1 MYRRNIKQKSKLSKK
16 VTENKIN
23 VNTKVKSLSDS
34 SATSFEVKCN
44 KINNKTTD
52 DKLKSI
58 LNNDKNNSIVKNNNF
73 LSESDTDSENIMQ
86 TRNQLA
92 VKDEVLSTNCSQL
105 KKIIMSKTRELFD
118 KNNDFYHKTDT
129 ILKNCNQ
136 FVKNNNNNNKNLLL
150 SPRKT
155 RSRTFSKNVLTS
167 CDNSFNLCNIGV
179 PISCSTFANCDLPET
194 CNLPSTS
201 SKKTIAP
208 TPTLAATPTNITPQ
222 VNSANKI
229 NSKPLIINIQ
239 NCNYLLNKQNSNE
252 INTIIDQQ
260 TMELTPVQ
268 GNCILS
274 NTNNDKLSI
283 NKLSDINRFSM
294 DVNTSLDNIYSKSP
308 DNEDDNIDQ
317 NVKHGQAKM
326 TVINEE
332 NEDGLIIDNSIENKV
347 NELSTSDKESDDHYD
362 AVEGTPELTQKS
374 HLLIRRNISQLLT
387 PKNNY
392 LINRKENHEGKDRNS
407 NQLESTIILDNLTL
421 DKNHKISKKGTI
433 IIDETSE
440 DSGNDSD
447 ADRNKL
453 IMETVKNKL
462 SIGKRRLFTQH
473 SSPVALSSIS
483 PISSGLSPML
493 SPKKKK
499 WVKRRRVRKSV
510 TIAPTVC
517 TRSQSSINSNNSN
530 SFNLKRAL
538 VSSSTQPNLQVQ
550 QEDRIEN
557 NNDKKNK
564 QKNKKDK
571 RKRIVKSKKIVN
583 IKTKRPNLLSL
594 VSQKAS
600 QREVFSDD
608 SPRRSSVF
616 MENKRLVKKSRIHS
630 KSIIIVATGLCN
642 GDKDI
647 VRAALKKIGGAKL
660 ESTVTKKTTHVVT
673 TGVRTI
679 NLLRGIIRGCWL
691 ISFEWVKKSIEASSW
706 LPPDEYEIQ
715 HFSKVLKENRRDRE
729 IFGNSYVP
737 ELFTTCGLIHIQNN
751 TTPPRDLLKEL
762 IKTAGGQTIDD
773 PKKAKITIGPT
784 GTKELWVLDS
794 ITTGELQPTD
804 QYKR

>member
-1 MYRRNIKQKSKLSKK
+1 MYRRNNKQKSKLSKK

-58 LNNDKNNSIVKNNNF
+58 LNNDKNNSIVKNDNF
-73 LSESDTDSENIMQ
+73 LSESDTDSENIIQ

-105 KKIIMSKTRELFD
+105 KKIIMNKTRELFD

-136 FVKNNNNNNKNLLL
+136 FVKNSNNNNKNLLL

-167 CDNSFNLCNIGV
+167 CDNSFNLSNIGV
-179 PISCSTFANCDLPET
+179 PISCSTFTNCDLPET
-194 CNLPSTS
+194 CYLPSTS
-201 SKKTIAP
+201 SKNTIAP
-208 TPTLAATPTNITPQ
+208 TRTRAATPTNITSQ

-229 NSKPLIINIQ
+229 NLKPSIINIQ

-252 INTIIDQQ
+252 LNTIIDQQ

-283 NKLSDINRFSM
+283 NKLSEINRFSM
-294 DVNTSLDNIYSKSP
+294 DVNTSLDNICNKSP
-308 DNEDDNIDQ
+308 DNEDDNIDK

-332 NEDGLIIDNSIENKV
+332 NEDGLIVDDRIENKV
-347 NELSTSDKESDDHYD
+347 NKLSTSDKESDNHD

-392 LINRKENHEGKDRNS
+392 LSNNKENNEDKDRNS
-407 NQLESTIILDNLTL
+407 NQLESTIILDDLTL

-453 IMETVKNKL
+453 IMETVKKKL
-462 SIGKRRLFTQH
+462 SIGKRRLFTQQ

-483 PISSGLSPML
+483 PMSSGLSPML

-550 QEDRIEN
+550 QEERIEN
-557 NNDKKNK
+557 NNDKKNE
-564 QKNKKDK
+564 QKDKKDK
-571 RKRIVKSKKIVN
+571 KKRIIKSKKIVN
-583 IKTKRPNLLSL
+583 IKTKRPNLLNL

-600 QREVFSDD
+600 QRVVCSDD

-642 GDKDI
+642 G
-647 VRAALKKIGGAKL
+647 
-660 ESTVTKKTTHVVT
+660 
-673 TGVRTI
+673 
-679 NLLRGIIRGCWL
+679 
-691 ISFEWVKKSIEASSW
+691 
-706 LPPDEYEIQ
+706 
-715 HFSKVLKENRRDRE
+715 
-729 IFGNSYVP
+729 
-737 ELFTTCGLIHIQNN
+737 
-751 TTPPRDLLKEL
+751 
-762 IKTAGGQTIDD
+762 
-773 PKKAKITIGPT
+773 
-784 GTKELWVLDS
+784 
-794 ITTGELQPTD
+794 
-804 QYKR
+804 

>member
-1 MYRRNIKQKSKLSKK
+1 MYRRNVKQKSKLSKK
-16 VTENKIN
+16 VTEYKIN

-73 LSESDTDSENIMQ
+73 LSESDTDSENIIQ

-105 KKIIMSKTRELFD
+105 KKIIMNKTHELFD
-118 KNNDFYHKTDT
+118 KNNDLYHKTDT

-136 FVKNNNNNNKNLLL
+136 LVKNNNNNKNLLL

-167 CDNSFNLCNIGV
+167 CDNSFNLSNIGV
-179 PISCSTFANCDLPET
+179 PISCSTFTNYD
-194 CNLPSTS
+194 LPSTS
-201 SKKTIAP
+201 SKNTIAP
-208 TPTLAATPTNITPQ
+208 TRTLAATPTNITPQ

-229 NSKPLIINIQ
+229 NSKPSIINIQ

-252 INTIIDQQ
+252 LNTIIDQQ

-274 NTNNDKLSI
+274 NTNNDKLST

-294 DVNTSLDNIYSKSP
+294 DVNTSLDNIYRNSP
-308 DNEDDNIDQ
+308 DNEDDNNDK
-317 NVKHGQAKM
+317 NVKHGQTKM

-347 NELSTSDKESDDHYD
+347 NKLSTSDKESNDHED
-362 AVEGTPELTQKS
+362 AVEGTPELTQRS

-392 LINRKENHEGKDRNS
+392 LINNKENREDKDRNS
-407 NQLESTIILDNLTL
+407 NQLESTIILDDLTL
-421 DKNHKISKKGTI
+421 NKNHKISKKGTI

-453 IMETVKNKL
+453 IMEIVKKKL
-462 SIGKRRLFTQH
+462 SIGKRRLFTQQ

-483 PISSGLSPML
+483 PMSSGLSPML

-499 WVKRRRVRKSV
+499 WVKRRRIRKSV

-517 TRSQSSINSNNSN
+517 TRSQSSINSSNSN

-538 VSSSTQPNLQVQ
+538 ASSSTQPNLQVQ
-550 QEDRIEN
+550 QEERIEN
-557 NNDKKNK
+557 NNDEKNK
-564 QKNKKDK
+564 QNDKKDK
-571 RKRIVKSKKIVN
+571 RKRIIKSKKIVN
-583 IKTKRPNLLSL
+583 TKTKRTNLLSL

-600 QREVFSDD
+600 QRVVCSDD

-616 MENKRLVKKSRIHS
+616 MENKRLVRKSRIHN

-647 VRAALKKIGGAKL
+647 VKAAIKKLAVPNWSQL
-660 ESTVTKKTTHVVT
+660 
-673 TGVRTI
+673 
-679 NLLRGIIRGCWL
+679 
-691 ISFEWVKKSIEASSW
+691 W
-706 LPPDEYEIQ
+706 LPLDEYEIQ
-715 HFSKVLKENRRDRE
+715 HFSKVLRENRRDRE